1 MGISFKLL
9 QCQDANAPLNIR
21 PKKVI
26 KIILEFKFHL

>member
-9 QCQDANAPLNIR
+9 QCQVANAPQNIR

-26 KIILEFKFHL
+26 KIMREFKFHL